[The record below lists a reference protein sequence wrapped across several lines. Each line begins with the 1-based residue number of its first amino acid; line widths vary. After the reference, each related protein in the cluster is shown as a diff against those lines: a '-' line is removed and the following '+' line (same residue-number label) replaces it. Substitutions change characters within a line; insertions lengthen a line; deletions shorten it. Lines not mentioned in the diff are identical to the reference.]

1 MLRPFLVSVALGV
14 VSFGCSG
21 DSPSGPSGT
30 SGTLSLRITDSPF
43 TDAKAVL
50 VTFSEVTAHRS
61 EESWSKVPFADSAAT
76 SRTCDLKR
84 LEGSAQDLL
93 GSGPL
98 AAGQYTMVR
107 LVVQSATIYFD
118 NPSTSATPCA
128 SSITSPQG
136 RSASVTIPSGE
147 VKLNR
152 GFTLAADTAT
162 TILLDFDGDR
172 SIQETGNGR
181 FTMSPVIGIL
191 SVQ

>member
-1 MLRPFLVSVALGV
+1 MLRSLLVSVALGV
-14 VSFGCSG
+14 VSFGCS

-30 SGTLSLRITDSPF
+30 AGTLSLRITDSPF
-43 TDAKAVL
+43 TDAKSVL

-181 FTMSPVIGIL
+181 FTMSPVIGIV

>member
-1 MLRPFLVSVALGV
+1 MLRSLLVSVALGV
-14 VSFGCSG
+14 VSFGCS

-30 SGTLSLRITDSPF
+30 AGTLSLRITDSPF

-61 EESWSKVPFADSAAT
+61 EESWLKVPFADSAAT

-98 AAGQYTMVR
+98 PAGQYTMVR

>member
-21 DSPSGPSGT
+21 DSPSGPSGA